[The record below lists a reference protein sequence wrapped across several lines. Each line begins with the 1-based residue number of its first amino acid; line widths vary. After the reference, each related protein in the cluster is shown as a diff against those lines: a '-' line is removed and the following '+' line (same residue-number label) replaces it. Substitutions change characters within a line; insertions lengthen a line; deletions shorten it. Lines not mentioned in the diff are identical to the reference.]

1 MKELL
6 KIMVKRLFLWSFIV
20 GIIYSV
26 ADYGQSFALSY
37 FGTSPLTLNKI
48 INLSVCI
55 LVSDIIMLVA
65 SKIEC
70 YLDSV
75 NEVKSK
81 TTIQKYYFNKLQ
93 TMPSSKQNEIHTGY
107 VYKLINNVSSYFFDA
122 VWFFMASVIPVAIGG
137 ISIFYMVCKQS
148 ILTGI
153 ICIIISSLA
162 VVLKYKMLN
171 PFFILPQAILVPE
184 LPLG

>member
-55 LVSDIIMLVA
+55 LVSDIIMLVV
-65 SKIEC
+65 SKIE
-70 YLDSV
+70 
-75 NEVKSK
+75 
-81 TTIQKYYFNKLQ
+81 
-93 TMPSSKQNEIHTGY
+93 
-107 VYKLINNVSSYFFDA
+107 
-122 VWFFMASVIPVAIGG
+122 
-137 ISIFYMVCKQS
+137 
-148 ILTGI
+148 
-153 ICIIISSLA
+153 
-162 VVLKYKMLN
+162 
-171 PFFILPQAILVPE
+171 
-184 LPLG
+184 